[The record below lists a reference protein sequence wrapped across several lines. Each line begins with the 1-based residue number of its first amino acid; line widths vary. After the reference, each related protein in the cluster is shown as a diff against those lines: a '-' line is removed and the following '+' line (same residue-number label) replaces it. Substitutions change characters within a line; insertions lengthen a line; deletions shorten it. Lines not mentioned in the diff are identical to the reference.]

1 MKQLISLL
9 ILCGSVFTS
18 FAQPAPALDKE
29 KLLDF
34 YQNQRF
40 SEAATYLHSVYNE
53 HTDDPKELAQLA
65 YTNMMA
71 GNLPAAEKN
80 YLKLYSLQSGSLP
93 VLFNL
98 ASLQRHR
105 GDDNKAKSY
114 YKEIIKIDSL
124 NFNVY
129 KQLAAMVPNPMNP
142 EKQFYLKKANILQPA
157 DADIAFDLAN
167 SFSLTKKND
176 SAYAVLQPAL
186 TADTANLMLLKAKL
200 PVCIALK
207 KMEEAVLTGERLIA
221 SGDSSGYVLNNMG
234 KAYFI
239 LKQYDKSL
247 SFFKIIE
254 AMQQQNE
261 STLYYTALCYR
272 ELKDYV
278 LAAEYMNTSIK
289 ESISPYMANYY
300 KILGEVYEKTE
311 QIRMANQSYQK
322 SLDYENKGEVYYNL
336 ALLNDFKLKNKKAA
350 VKYYQKFLN
359 SKPDLEKYQEV
370 VDYIK
375 QRMISIAK

>member
-1 MKQLISLL
+1 MMKQLIPLL
-9 ILCGSVFTS
+9 ILCCSA
-18 FAQPAPALDKE
+18 FAATAQSAPVLDRE

-40 SEAATYLHSVYNE
+40 SEAAAYLQSVYSEN
-53 HTDDPKELAQLA
+53 TNDPKEISQLA

-71 GNLPAAEKN
+71 GNLPAAEKS
-80 YLKLYSLQSGSLP
+80 YLKLYNLQPGSLP

-98 ASLQRHR
+98 ASLQRRR
-105 GDDNKAKSY
+105 GDDNKAKAY
-114 YKEIIKIDSL
+114 YQEIIKIDSL

-129 KQLAAMVPNPMNP
+129 KQLAALVPNPMNP
-142 EKQFYLKKANILQPA
+142 EKQFYLKKANALHPA

-167 SFSLTKKND
+167 SFSQKKKND

-186 TADTANLMLLKAKL
+186 NADTANLMLLKVKL

-207 KMEEAVLTGERLIA
+207 KMDEAVLTGERLMV

-247 SFFKIIE
+247 RFFKIIE
-254 AMQQQNE
+254 NMQQQNE

-272 ELKDYV
+272 ELKDYYV
-278 LAAEYMNTSIK
+278 LAANT
-289 ESISPYMANYY
+289 
-300 KILGEVYEKTE
+300 
-311 QIRMANQSYQK
+311 
-322 SLDYENKGEVYYNL
+322 
-336 ALLNDFKLKNKKAA
+336 
-350 VKYYQKFLN
+350 
-359 SKPDLEKYQEV
+359 
-370 VDYIK
+370 
-375 QRMISIAK
+375 